1 MHANTMSTPKP
12 RLRQRPSA
20 RFAGSEH
27 LIDLDEAL
35 ATLRAEPR
43 PTVQGHRQV
52 TLFHENALRL
62 VLFAFDAGGRLP
74 QHSAP
79 GPVTLHALR
88 GALRVRTPNTTHA
101 LREGQLLLLDANVPI
116 DVDAADEADMLLSIS
131 LEKE

>member
-1 MHANTMSTPKP
+1 M
-12 RLRQRPSA
+12 
-20 RFAGSEH
+20 
-27 LIDLDEAL
+27 
-35 ATLRAEPR
+35 
-43 PTVQGHRQV
+43 

-88 GALRVRTPNTTHA
+88 GSLRVRTPSTTHA

-116 DVDAADEADMLLSIS
+116 DVDAADGADMLLSIS